1 MGIGPLL
8 IFDKSSIQS
17 LTVDES
23 VWLDAHY
30 KGIITPLFFVETLA
44 DLSKEMK
51 SGRTPED
58 VVGNIAEKVSIG
70 GPPNIHHSTLCLAEL
85 HGNKIEMSRRPV
97 VGGGRQVTSGKRQGI
112 VFEQAPEIDA
122 LQRWQNRDFLE
133 VERRFASRWRQSL
146 LDIDLNA
153 IFEQGREI
161 IKRTRRPKDLAEA
174 KELAVQLINKPN
186 SRYAKEAVKA
196 SLPGDQINPLMKRW
210 QEAGNPP
217 LSQYAPYTAH
227 LATVDLFFCIA
238 LGADLIGRER
248 PSNKIDLAYL
258 YYLPFCM
265 AFTSRD
271 NLHIRTVPL
280 FLKEDQIF
288 IHGGDLKA
296 DLAKLDV
303 HYSQLS
309 DEVKETGTIS
319 FAHIPPKD
327 GDFLTSKVW
336 DQLMAPRWRE
346 DTDPNIAS
354 MSEEDK
360 KEIIEE
366 INKISKL
373 KVSSDTYCK
382 VNSDE
387 VDHLLVQFKSPIFK
401 GKWRLLP
408 PSVEQ
413 GIKD

>member
-1 MGIGPLL
+1 MAIGPLL
-8 IFDKSSIQS
+8 IFDKSIIQS

-51 SGRTPED
+51 SGRTPEN

-70 GPPNIHHSTLCLAEL
+70 GPPNVHHSTLCLAEL

-97 VGGGRQVTSGKRQGI
+97 VGGGRRVASGKKQGI
-112 VFEQAPEIDA
+112 VFEQAPEVDA

-133 VERRFASRWRQSL
+133 VERRFASQWRQSL

-161 IKRTRRPKDLAEA
+161 IKRIRRPKDLAET
-174 KELAVQLINKPN
+174 KELAVELINKSG

-196 SLPGDQINPLMKRW
+196 LLPDGQINLLMKRW

-265 AFTSRD
+265 AFTSSD
-271 NLHIRTVPL
+271 NLHIRTAPL

-288 IHGGDLKA
+288 IHGKDLKA
-296 DLAKLDV
+296 DLAKLDA

-309 DEVKETGTIS
+309 DEIKETGTMS
-319 FAHIPPKD
+319 FAHFPPKD
-327 GDFLTSKVW
+327 GDFLTSKIW
-336 DQLMAPRWRE
+336 DQLMSPRWRE
-346 DTDPNIAS
+346 NPDQNITR
-354 MSEEDK
+354 MSEKDK
-360 KEIIEE
+360 KR
-366 INKISKL
+366 SL
-373 KVSSDTYCK
+373 KK
-382 VNSDE
+382 
-387 VDHLLVQFKSPIFK
+387 
-401 GKWRLLP
+401 
-408 PSVEQ
+408 
-413 GIKD
+413 